1 MIVAVNPVPFAAML
15 RRTIALVITLL
26 ILPAGLFAQKPLD
39 AAQIQLALRKLTVVG
54 SALYVAAHPDD
65 ENTALIAYLGNER
78 LYRTGYLSMTRGDGG
93 QNLLG
98 DEKGELLGIIRT
110 QELLAARRTDGSE
123 QFFTRALDFGYS
135 KNPTETLSIW
145 NHDLILAD
153 VVWNI
158 RRFQPDVII
167 TRFPTTGEGGHGH
180 HTASA
185 ILAVEAFAAAADPA
199 KFPDQLKYVSLWQP
213 KRLFWNRFSFQPVK
227 PDDPSVA
234 KSLRLD
240 VGAFNP
246 LLGRSYTEIAA
257 ESRSMHKSQG
267 FGAAERRGSLLNYFD
282 QLAGDPAASDM
293 FEGIDTS
300 WSRYPGGEAVGKVL
314 QQASDTFDPKNP
326 SKSIPLLLQA
336 YDLLDRLGANAAWST
351 HPWVTVKMRD
361 LQAAIRACA
370 GLSIDVAAGDS
381 SVSAG
386 STIPVSV
393 TVVNRSDYP
402 FTLSMVASR
411 YADPSKAVSTPL
423 ANNVPVKTD
432 LSVKL
437 PPDFP
442 ISQPYWLQKPP
453 NKGSYVVDDQQLVG
467 IPENRAAIPMI
478 VTLTDNAMHT
488 IIFEV
493 PAVYRWT
500 DAVQGERVRNVD
512 VVPEVTANLGSGVY
526 VFPDAQPK
534 PVTVWLRNFG
544 AAGPVSVR
552 LKFVEFSGAPSSTPG
567 SLQAW
572 RSEPASVV
580 VTLNKKGDEAH
591 ATFMVKPP
599 RVEMTNFL
607 AAEVETVDG
616 KKIDVGITNIDYQH
630 IPPQRVFGDAVAKL
644 VRVDVKKAG
653 TRVGYIMGAGDDVP
667 SALRQVGYD
676 VTLLTDDDLD
686 RGDFGKYDAIVTG
699 VRAYNARPRMRLAH
713 PKLMEYVKNGGTL
726 VVQYNSTSPQP
737 LLIEAPGPYPF
748 KVTTERVTV
757 EEAPVRFVHPDSPL
771 LNAPNKITDADFNG
785 WVQERGLYF
794 VKDWDPQYQTVL
806 ASHDPGESDK
816 EGGELF
822 AHYGKG
828 AFVYTSYAWFRQLP
842 AGVPGAYKMFVNL
855 VSAK

>member
-1 MIVAVNPVPFAAML
+1 ML
-15 RRTIALVITLL
+15 RRTIALLVTLL
-26 ILPAGLFAQKPLD
+26 VIPAGLFAQKPLD
-39 AAQIQLALRKLTVVG
+39 AANLQLALRKLTVVG

-98 DEKGELLGIIRT
+98 DEKGELLGVIRT
-110 QELLAARRTDGSE
+110 QELLAARRIDGGE
-123 QFFTRALDFGYS
+123 QFFTRALDFGFS
-135 KNPTETLSIW
+135 KNPTETLAIW

-167 TRFPTTGEGGHGH
+167 TRFPTSGVTTHGH

-185 ILAVEAFAAAADPA
+185 ILAGEAFSAAADPT
-199 KFPDQLKYVSLWQP
+199 KFPEQLKYVGLWQP
-213 KRLFWNRFSFQPVK
+213 RRLFFNHFSFQAIK

-240 VGAFNP
+240 IGAFNP

-257 ESRSMHKSQG
+257 ESRSQHKSQG

-282 QLAGDPAASDM
+282 QIAGDPATSDM
-293 FEGIDTS
+293 FESIDTS

-326 SKSIPLLLQA
+326 SKTIPLLLQA
-336 YDLLDRLGANAAWST
+336 YDLLDRLGAAGPWAS
-351 HPWVTVKMRD
+351 HPWVKVKTQD
-361 LQAAIRACA
+361 LLAAIRGCA
-370 GLSIDVAAGDS
+370 GLSIDVSAGDS
-381 SVSAG
+381 SVTAG
-386 STIPVSV
+386 SSIPISVS
-393 TVVNRSDYP
+393 VVNRSDYP

-411 YADPSKAVSTPL
+411 YADPSKAMNAPL
-423 ANNVPVKTD
+423 LNNQPVKTD

-437 PPDFP
+437 PPDFGM
-442 ISQPYWLQKPP
+442 SQPYWLQKPP
-453 NKGSYVVDDQQLVG
+453 LKGSYVVDDQQLIG
-467 IPENRAAIPMI
+467 IPENRPAIPMI

-493 PAVYRWT
+493 PAVYRFT
-500 DAVQGERVRNVD
+500 DAVQGERIRNVD

-526 VFPDAQPK
+526 IFPDAQPK
-534 PVTVWLRNFG
+534 PVTVWLRSFS
-544 AAGPVSVR
+544 ATGPVSVR
-552 LKFVEFSGAPSSTPG
+552 LKFVKLTNGSASTTG
-567 SLQAW
+567 GWSA
-572 RSEPASVV
+572 EPASVV
-580 VTLNKKGDEAH
+580 VTFAKKGDEAH
-591 ATFMVKPP
+591 ATFRVTPP
-599 RVEMTNFL
+599 AGETFTYV
-607 AAEVETVDG
+607 AAEAETTDG
-616 KKIDVGITNIDYQH
+616 KKIDVGITNIDYPH
-630 IPPQRVFGDAVAKL
+630 IPSQRVFGDAVAKL
-644 VRVDVKKAG
+644 VRVDIKKRG
-653 TRVGYIMGAGDDVP
+653 NRVGYIMGAGDDVA

-686 RGDFGKYDAIVTG
+686 RGDFAKYDAIVTG
-699 VRAYNARPRMRLAH
+699 VRAYNTRPRMRLAH

-726 VVQYNSTSPQP
+726 VVQYNSTNPQP
-737 LLIEAPGPYPF
+737 LLIDAPGPYPF
-748 KVTTERVTV
+748 KVTGDRVTV

-771 LNAPNKITDADFNG
+771 LNTPNKITAGDFND

-806 ASHDPGESDK
+806 ASNDPGETEK